1 MLLTVMLVD
10 DEINVIEGL
19 KVSVDWV
26 KHGFRIICTASNGEE
41 GYLKAIEYKPDLIIT
56 DITMQKM
63 DGIEMAE
70 KIREKQ
76 PELSIIF
83 LTCHMDFNYARK
95 AVNLNIDEY
104 LIKDT
109 MTREEIYT
117 SLAKVKAGIEERWLK
132 RKKAKELIIE
142 LNRNRCQL
150 SEKLIN
156 ELLNKELI
164 DINGFGRR
172 LNIYHYNLSKQKYIV
187 SLLTIDRYFSLL
199 NNNMFNKDTELIQF
213 AVLNVVEEVLKKYD
227 IGEVFPK
234 SENNYVII
242 FNYNPNLMYSIDTK
256 IAAVS
261 KEIQS
266 CIKEVIKT
274 TCTIYIGSQ
283 LGSMHEIKYAYEDII
298 KLKNNRFYMQDGCI
312 LSYSKREARFAN
324 IDFHYA
330 NDLLKEFEHHLDNR
344 NLELLMQ
351 LEYVFFEKVKKENIL
366 AADVKMVIERLV
378 NSLNKYIEKN
388 VSMYQ
393 HVLPDSYAKQLL
405 LLDNVYE
412 LNETFHSFLKNS
424 VEVLNKNAAYTC
436 TPEMKKIL
444 NYISENLQ
452 EEISLDTIAAFVNMN
467 SSYFSRYFKSKT
479 GGNFIDFLTGMRIDK
494 AKELLA
500 ETDLSIEEISM
511 MVGHVNKAYFTKVF
525 KKVTGYNPGE
535 FRKKRYTGII

>member
-1 MLLTVMLVD
+1 MLTVMLVD
-10 DEINVIEGL
+10 DEINVTEGL
-19 KVSVDWV
+19 KVSVEWE
-26 KHGFRIICTASNGEE
+26 KHGFGVVCTANSGEE
-41 GYLKAIEYKPDLIIT
+41 GYRKAIEHKPDLVIT
-56 DITMQKM
+56 DITMHKM
-63 DGIEMAE
+63 DGFEMAE

-83 LTCHMDFNYARK
+83 LTCHQDFNFARK

-109 MTREEIYT
+109 MTREEIYLA
-117 SLAKVKAGIEERWLK
+117 LAKVKAGIEERWLK
-132 RKKAKELIIE
+132 KKKTKELLIE

-156 ELLNKELI
+156 ELLKKELV
-164 DINGFGRR
+164 DINSFERR
-172 LNIYHYNLSKQKYIV
+172 LSIYNYNLSKQKYIL
-187 SLLTIDRYFSLL
+187 SLLTIDRYINLL
-199 NNNMFNKDTELIQF
+199 SSNMFNKDAELIQF
-213 AVLNVVEEVLKKYD
+213 AVLNVVEEILKKYD

-242 FNYNPNLMYSIDTK
+242 FNYTPNLKYSIDEK

-274 TCTIYIGSQ
+274 SCTIYIGAQ
-283 LGSMHEIKYAYEDII
+283 VGSLYEIKHAYEDILI
-298 KLKNNRFYMQDGCI
+298 LKNNRFYMQDGFL
-312 LSYSKREARFAN
+312 LSYSKREPRFSN
-324 IDFHYA
+324 IDFQYV
-330 NDLLKEFEHHLDNR
+330 NDLMKEFDHHLENR
-344 NLELLMQ
+344 NIELLTHLQ
-351 LEYVFFEKVKKENIL
+351 YVFFEKVKKETIV
-366 AADVKMVIERLV
+366 AADVKMVIERFV

-388 VSMYQ
+388 VLMYQ
-393 HVLPDSYAKQLL
+393 PVILDSYLKQLSII
-405 LLDNVYE
+405 DSVYE
-412 LNETFHSFLKNS
+412 LNETFHSLLKNA
-424 VEVLNKNAAYTC
+424 VEVLNKNAAFTC

-479 GGNFIDFLTGMRIDK
+479 GGNFIDFLTSMRIEK

-500 ETDLSIEEISM
+500 ETDLSIEEISA

-525 KKVTGYNPGE
+525 KKVTGFNPGE
-535 FRKKRYTGII
+535 FRRKRYTGMI

>member
-1 MLLTVMLVD
+1 MLTVMLVD

-19 KVSVDWV
+19 RVSVEWE
-26 KHGFRIICTASNGEE
+26 KHGFGVVCTANSGEE
-41 GYLKAIEYKPDLIIT
+41 GYRKAIEYKPDLVIT
-56 DITMQKM
+56 DITMHKM
-63 DGIEMAE
+63 DGFEMAE

-83 LTCHMDFNYARK
+83 LTCHQDFNFARK

-109 MTREEIYT
+109 MTREEIYLA
-117 SLAKVKAGIEERWLK
+117 LAKVKAGIEERWLK
-132 RKKAKELIIE
+132 KKKTKELLIE

-156 ELLNKELI
+156 ELLKKELV
-164 DINGFGRR
+164 DINSFERR
-172 LNIYHYNLSKQKYIV
+172 LSIYNYNLSKQKYIL
-187 SLLTIDRYFSLL
+187 SLLTIDRYINLL
-199 NNNMFNKDTELIQF
+199 NSNMFNRDAELIQF
-213 AVLNVVEEVLKKYD
+213 AVLNVVEEILKKND

-242 FNYNPNLMYSIDTK
+242 FNYTPNLKYSIDEK

-274 TCTIYIGSQ
+274 TCTIYIGAQ
-283 LGSMHEIKYAYEDII
+283 VGSLYEIKHAYEEILI
-298 KLKNNRFYMQDGCI
+298 LKNNRFYMQDGFL
-312 LSYSKREARFAN
+312 LSYSKRESRFTN
-324 IDFHYA
+324 IDFQYV
-330 NDLLKEFEHHLDNR
+330 NDLMKEFDRHLENR
-344 NLELLMQ
+344 NIELLTH
-351 LEYVFFEKVKKENIL
+351 LEYIFFEKVKKETIF
-366 AADVKMVIERLV
+366 AADVKMVIERFV

-388 VSMYQ
+388 VLMYQ
-393 HVLPDSYAKQLL
+393 PVILDSYLKQLSII
-405 LLDNVYE
+405 DSVYE
-412 LNETFHSFLKNS
+412 LNETFHSLLKNA
-424 VEVLNKNAAYTC
+424 VEVLNKNAAFTC

-444 NYISENLQ
+444 NYITENLQ

-479 GGNFIDFLTGMRIDK
+479 GGNFIDFLTSMRIEK

-500 ETDLSIEEISM
+500 ETDLSIEEISA

-525 KKVTGYNPGE
+525 KKVTGVNPGE
-535 FRKKRYTGII
+535 FRRKRYTGMI

>member
-1 MLLTVMLVD
+1 MLTVMLVD

-19 KVSVDWV
+19 KVSVEWE
-26 KHGFRIICTASNGEE
+26 KHGFGVVCTANSGEE
-41 GYLKAIEYKPDLIIT
+41 GYRKALEYKPDLVIT
-56 DITMQKM
+56 DITMHKM
-63 DGIEMAE
+63 DGFEMAE

-83 LTCHMDFNYARK
+83 LTCHQDFNYARK

-109 MTREEIYT
+109 MTREEIYLA
-117 SLAKVKAGIEERWLK
+117 LAKVKAGIEERWLK
-132 RKKAKELIIE
+132 KKKTKELLIE

-156 ELLNKELI
+156 ELLKKELL
-164 DINGFGRR
+164 DINSFERR
-172 LNIYHYNLSKQKYIV
+172 LSIYNYNLSKQKYIL
-187 SLLTIDRYFSLL
+187 SLLTIDRYINLL
-199 NNNMFNKDTELIQF
+199 NSNMFNRDAELIQF
-213 AVLNVVEEVLKKYD
+213 AVLNVVEEILKKND

-242 FNYNPNLMYSIDTK
+242 FNYTPNLKYSIDEK

-274 TCTIYIGSQ
+274 SCTIYIGTQ
-283 LGSMHEIKYAYEDII
+283 VGSMHEIKHAYEDILI
-298 KLKNNRFYMQDGCI
+298 LKNNRFYMQDGFL
-312 LSYSKREARFAN
+312 LSYSKRESRFTN
-324 IDFHYA
+324 IDFQYV
-330 NDLLKEFEHHLDNR
+330 NDLLKEFDRHLENR
-344 NLELLMQ
+344 NMELLTH
-351 LEYVFFEKVKKENIL
+351 LEYVFFEKVKKETIV

-388 VSMYQ
+388 VLMYQ
-393 HVLPDSYAKQLL
+393 PVILDAYLKQLSII
-405 LLDNVYE
+405 DSVYE
-412 LNETFHSFLKNS
+412 LNETFHSLLKNA
-424 VEVLNKNAAYTC
+424 VEVLNKNAAFTC

-479 GGNFIDFLTGMRIDK
+479 GGNFIDFLTSMRIEK

-500 ETDLSIEEISM
+500 ETDLSIEEISA

-525 KKVTGYNPGE
+525 KKVTGFNPGE
-535 FRKKRYTGII
+535 FRRKRYTGMI

>member
-1 MLLTVMLVD
+1 MLTVMLVD

-19 KVSVDWV
+19 KVSVEWE
-26 KHGFRIICTASNGEE
+26 KHGFGVVCTANSGEE
-41 GYLKAIEYKPDLIIT
+41 GYRKAIEYKPDLIIT
-56 DITMQKM
+56 DITMHKM
-63 DGIEMAE
+63 DGFEMAE

-83 LTCHMDFNYARK
+83 LTCHQDFNFARK

-109 MTREEIYT
+109 MTREEIYLA
-117 SLAKVKAGIEERWLK
+117 LAKVKAGIEERWLK
-132 RKKAKELIIE
+132 KKKTKELLIE

-156 ELLNKELI
+156 ELLKKELV
-164 DINGFGRR
+164 DINSFERR
-172 LNIYHYNLSKQKYIV
+172 LSIYNYNLSKQKYIL
-187 SLLTIDRYFSLL
+187 SLLTIDRYINLL
-199 NNNMFNKDTELIQF
+199 NSNMFNRDAELIQF
-213 AVLNVVEEVLKKYD
+213 AVLNVVEEILKKND

-242 FNYNPNLMYSIDTK
+242 FNYTPNLKYSIDEK

-266 CIKEVIKT
+266 CIKEVIRT
-274 TCTIYIGSQ
+274 TCTIYIGAQ
-283 LGSMHEIKYAYEDII
+283 VGSLYEIKHAYEEILI
-298 KLKNNRFYMQDGCI
+298 LKNNRFYMQDGFL
-312 LSYSKREARFAN
+312 LSYSKRESRFTN
-324 IDFHYA
+324 IDFQYV
-330 NDLLKEFEHHLDNR
+330 NDLMKEFERHLENR
-344 NLELLMQ
+344 NMELLTH
-351 LEYVFFEKVKKENIL
+351 LEYVFFEKVKKETIF

-388 VSMYQ
+388 VLMYQ
-393 HVLPDSYAKQLL
+393 PVILDAYLKQLSII
-405 LLDNVYE
+405 DSIYE
-412 LNETFHSFLKNS
+412 LNETFHSLLKNA
-424 VEVLNKNAAYTC
+424 VEVLNKNAAFTC

-444 NYISENLQ
+444 NYITENLQ

-479 GGNFIDFLTGMRIDK
+479 GGNFIDFLTSMRIEK

-500 ETDLSIEEISM
+500 ETDLTIEEISA

-525 KKVTGYNPGE
+525 KKVTGVNPGE
-535 FRKKRYTGII
+535 FRRKRYTGMI

>member
-1 MLLTVMLVD
+1 MLTVMLVD

-19 KVSVDWV
+19 KVSVEWE
-26 KHGFRIICTASNGEE
+26 KHGFGVVCTANSGEE
-41 GYLKAIEYKPDLIIT
+41 GYRKAIEYKPDLVIT
-56 DITMQKM
+56 DITMHKM
-63 DGIEMAE
+63 DGFEMAE

-83 LTCHMDFNYARK
+83 LTCHQDFNFARK

-109 MTREEIYT
+109 MTREEIYLA
-117 SLAKVKAGIEERWLK
+117 LAKVKAGIEERWLK
-132 RKKAKELIIE
+132 KKKTKELLIE
-142 LNRNRCQL
+142 LNRNRSQL

-156 ELLNKELI
+156 ELLKKELV
-164 DINGFGRR
+164 DINSFERR
-172 LNIYHYNLSKQKYIV
+172 LSIYNYNLSKQKYIL
-187 SLLTIDRYFSLL
+187 SLLTIDRYINLL
-199 NNNMFNKDTELIQF
+199 NSNMFNRDAELIQF
-213 AVLNVVEEVLKKYD
+213 AVLNVVEEILKKND

-242 FNYNPNLMYSIDTK
+242 FNYTLNLKYSIDEK

-266 CIKEVIKT
+266 CIKEVIRT
-274 TCTIYIGSQ
+274 TCTIYIGAQ
-283 LGSMHEIKYAYEDII
+283 VGSLYEIKHAYEGILI
-298 KLKNNRFYMQDGCI
+298 LKNNRFYMQDGFL
-312 LSYSKREARFAN
+312 LSYSKRESRFTN
-324 IDFHYA
+324 IDFQYV
-330 NDLLKEFEHHLDNR
+330 NDLMKEFDRHLENR
-344 NLELLMQ
+344 NMELFTH
-351 LEYVFFEKVKKENIL
+351 LEYIFFEKVKMETIF

-388 VSMYQ
+388 VRMYQ
-393 HVLPDSYAKQLL
+393 PVILDAYLKQLSII
-405 LLDNVYE
+405 DSVYE
-412 LNETFHSFLKNS
+412 LNETFHSLLKNA
-424 VEVLNKNAAYTC
+424 VEVLIKNAAFTC

-444 NYISENLQ
+444 NYITENLQ

-479 GGNFIDFLTGMRIDK
+479 GGNFIDFLTSMRIEK

-500 ETDLSIEEISM
+500 ETDLSIEEISA

-525 KKVTGYNPGE
+525 KKVTGVNPGE
-535 FRKKRYTGII
+535 FRRKRYTGMI